1 MSPWADLTDE
11 LDRWGQAGRTATF
24 WWRDDDAA
32 SPTPAL
38 ETLLR
43 LAQDGPKLAL
53 AVIPAQLEADAIPLI
68 ARAHCTVV
76 QHGFAHLNHAPPG
89 EKAGEFPASRLL
101 TDRLFDL
108 SEGHDTLE
116 AAFGAAFLP
125 VFVPPW
131 NRIGADFVPLLP
143 GQGLTGLSTFNQ
155 VPESLPRPSIP
166 GLRWV
171 NCHCDPIAWKQ
182 GRVFRG
188 DGFAIGELVRHLTAR
203 RLGTVTE
210 EPTGLL
216 THHLVHDAAMN
227 EFLTRVF
234 ATTRAHPAVRWLT
247 PEEVFA

>member
-1 MSPWADLTDE
+1 MTAWADLTDE

-32 SPTPAL
+32 AATPAL

-43 LAQDGPKLAL
+43 LAQTGPKLAL
-53 AVIPAQLEADAIPLI
+53 AVIPAQLQPDAIPLI
-68 ARAHCTVV
+68 ARAHCTVL
-76 QHGFAHLNHAPPG
+76 QHGFTHLNHAPPG
-89 EKAGEFPASRLL
+89 EKAGEFPSQRLL

-108 SEGHDTLE
+108 GEGRAVLK

-125 VFVPPW
+125 AFVPPW
-131 NRIGADFVPLLP
+131 NRIGADFVLLLP
-143 GQGLTGLSTFNQ
+143 GQGLMGLSTFNP

-188 DGFAIGELVRHLTAR
+188 DGFAIEGLVRHLEAR
-203 RLGTVTE
+203 RLGKVAE

-216 THHLVHDAAMN
+216 THHLVHDMAMT
-227 EFLTRVF
+227 EFLTRLF
-234 ATTRAHPAVRWLT
+234 ATTQAHPAARWLS